1 MKLLDKKWS
10 QISHIHNT
18 QIVKSIYIWLFIVP
32 ILVKAL
38 SEVPLDLNFQ
48 IAGQAIPIKMELPFS
63 FFCFYL
69 SAFFFVLSNLIF
81 NFRCPQLVKDHSSWR
96 SYAEHGKGMEH
107 LSNYVD
113 NLDVS
118 AQAKDEA
125 WQVEPTRSP
134 GGLLQDQFW
143 AFHNLGEWQTPKS
156 RKMAVGLTYL
166 AFVFMA
172 WVIIQNLLTVSK
184 YAFLHQPIS

>member
-1 MKLLDKKWS
+1 
-10 QISHIHNT
+10 
-18 QIVKSIYIWLFIVP
+18 
-32 ILVKAL
+32 
-38 SEVPLDLNFQ
+38 
-48 IAGQAIPIKMELPFS
+48 
-63 FFCFYL
+63 
-69 SAFFFVLSNLIF
+69 
-81 NFRCPQLVKDHSSWR
+81 
-96 SYAEHGKGMEH
+96 MEH